1 MCMVPALSLSFA
13 VSQKK
18 LANVN
23 AALGSFSLVSSY
35 NKKAKLN
42 WRSFQPTVQT
52 IHKAIL
58 KPLSHCYPNCAYFD
72 SLEVIAINRM

>member
-1 MCMVPALSLSFA
+1 MVPALSLSFA
-13 VSQKK
+13 VSQKRV
-18 LANVN
+18 ANVN
-23 AALGSFSLVSSY
+23 AALGSFHWFQATT
-35 NKKAKLN
+35 KKTKLN

-52 IHKAIL
+52 FTKAIL